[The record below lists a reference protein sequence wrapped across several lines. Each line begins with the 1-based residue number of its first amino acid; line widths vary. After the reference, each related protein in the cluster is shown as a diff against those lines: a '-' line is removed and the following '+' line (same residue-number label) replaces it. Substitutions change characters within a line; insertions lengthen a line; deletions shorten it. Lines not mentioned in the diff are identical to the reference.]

1 MIISFVM
8 ECSSDAMDDSDDRI
22 LTFRNQNELVTYM
35 QNRLLELGFDTAVS
49 NGLRDMFSTINEL
62 QSLCIL
68 C

>member
-1 MIISFVM
+1 LIILFVM

>member
-1 MIISFVM
+1 MIILFVM

>member
-1 MIISFVM
+1 LIISFVM